1 MQRKAKVSLK
11 KTKKLVNDTDFVK
24 INFWDSTY
32 VLVSI
37 ILIVYQHTRIYS
49 LWCD

>member
-1 MQRKAKVSLK
+1 M
-11 KTKKLVNDTDFVK
+11 
-24 INFWDSTY
+24 NFWDSTY

-49 LWCD
+49 GFLNEILQSICKIFILLLNLMKAKTL

>member
-1 MQRKAKVSLK
+1 M
-11 KTKKLVNDTDFVK
+11 
-24 INFWDSTY
+24 NFWDSTS

-49 LWCD
+49 PIKLYI